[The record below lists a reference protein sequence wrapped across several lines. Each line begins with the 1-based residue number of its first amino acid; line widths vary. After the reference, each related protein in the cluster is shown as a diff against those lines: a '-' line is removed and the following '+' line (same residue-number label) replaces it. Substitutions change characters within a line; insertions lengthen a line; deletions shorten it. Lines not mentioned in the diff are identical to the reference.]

1 MNSIAEIFDNSKQL
15 LDSIDNFFDKYIG
28 RHLLRRCGI
37 SKMVDDIFVSSE
49 MTYFDNP
56 ISRLLGDLKQSPV
69 LEKVVSAKDL
79 LIDKLLVCFAPA
91 SAYLMFRTDT
101 FSWDYKQDTF
111 YRFDKLPGANW
122 ERLQLET
129 AKNVILDIESQTTD
143 KHINALIFDDSL
155 YARTGGKGTELCARV
170 FDHNDH
176 KTRLGYRMMTGGWTN
191 GETFIPFAQTLLS
204 TCDEK

>member
-15 LDSIDNFFDKYIG
+15 LDSIENFFDKYIG
-28 RHLLRRCGI
+28 RPLLRKCGVI
-37 SKMVDDIFVSSE
+37 KMVDDIFVNSG

-91 SAYLMFRTDT
+91 SAYLMFKTDT
-101 FSWDYKQDTF
+101 FFRDYKQDTF

-155 YARTGGKGTELCARV
+155 YARTGEIGRAHV
-170 FDHNDH
+170 
-176 KTRLGYRMMTGGWTN
+176 
-191 GETFIPFAQTLLS
+191 
-204 TCDEK
+204 

>member
-1 MNSIAEIFDNSKQL
+1 MI
-15 LDSIDNFFDKYIG
+15 
-28 RHLLRRCGI
+28 
-37 SKMVDDIFVSSE
+37 
-49 MTYFDNP
+49 T
-56 ISRLLGDLKQSPV
+56 RLLGDLKQSPV

-91 SAYLMFRTDT
+91 SAYLMFKTDT
-101 FSWDYKQDTF
+101 FFRDYKQDTF

-155 YARTGGKGTELCARV
+155 YARTGGKGTE
-170 FDHNDH
+170 
-176 KTRLGYRMMTGGWTN
+176 
-191 GETFIPFAQTLLS
+191 
-204 TCDEK
+204 

>member
-15 LDSIDNFFDKYIG
+15 LDSIDIFFDKYIG
-28 RHLLRRCGI
+28 RPLLRRCGI
-37 SKMVDDIFVSSE
+37 TKMVDDIFVSSE

-91 SAYLMFRTDT
+91 SAYLMFKSDT
-101 FSWDYKQDTF
+101 FFRDYKQDTF

-122 ERLQLET
+122 ERRQLET
-129 AKNVILDIESQTTD
+129 AKNVILNIESQTTD

-155 YARTGGKGTELCARV
+155 YSRTGGKGTELCARV
-170 FDHNDH
+170 FDMI
-176 KTRLGYRMMTGGWTN
+176 TRPVLDTV
-191 GETFIPFAQTLLS
+191 
-204 TCDEK
+204 